1 MAFDI
6 ERLTADVERA
16 MELQEFKENLQLK
29 NTILRDI
36 KDEIEK
42 EFRGIVESC
51 LDIIEQYNT
60 WDYQCYKNAYQRNNS
75 RTKVET
81 RETMALLSAH
91 LEDMM
96 MYDHDTWQMKAVRDA
111 KLLEYKTNKD
121 RTLEDTLLY
130 GMFGTYRSYCKYF
143 YNFAFRIG
151 MKIQEYSFMHDKR
164 YLDIEDL
171 ENEVRS
177 LCLYAA
183 LKHEIRAKSIE

>member
-6 ERLTADVERA
+6 EQLTADAERA
-16 MELQEFKENLQLK
+16 MELQEFKDDLQLK
-29 NTILRDI
+29 KSVLSDI

-42 EFRGIVESC
+42 EFSGIVNCC

-60 WDYQCYKNAYQRNNS
+60 WDYQCYKNAYQRINS
-75 RTKVET
+75 KTKVET

-91 LEDMM
+91 LDDMM
-96 MYDHDTWQMKAVRDA
+96 MFDHDTWQMKAVRDA
-111 KLLEYKTNKD
+111 KLLEYKTNKEQ
-121 RTLEDTLLY
+121 TMEDTMLY
-130 GMFGTYRSYCKYF
+130 GLFGTYRSYCKYF

-151 MKIQEYSFMHDKR
+151 MKIQEYTFMHNDK

-171 ENEVRS
+171 DNEVRA

-183 LKHEIRAKSIE
+183 LKHEL